1 MYTRSAQLYDALYH
15 FKNYSAESEKLHN
28 LIQQHNPHAKTLIDV
43 ACGTGKHLE
52 GLRRY
57 YRVEGLDLSR
67 ELLDIAHERCPDV
80 TLHQDDMVTFSLGR
94 SFDVVTCL
102 FSAIAYVK
110 TAGSLERAVISM
122 ARHLRPGGMLFV
134 EPWFSP
140 SSYWTGRV
148 TANFVD
154 EPELKVAW
162 MYISEVEGLVSVL
175 DTHYL
180 VGTPQGITRFSE
192 RHELG
197 LFTHEE
203 YAGAFH
209 GAGLEVH
216 YDPEG
221 LWGRGMYLGIRG
233 GGGAGK

>member
-15 FKNYSAESEKLHN
+15 FKNYYAECEELHS
-28 LIQQHNPHAKTLIDV
+28 LILQHNPKAKSLIDV

-52 GLRRY
+52 CLRRY

-67 ELLDIAHERCPDV
+67 ELLDIAHERCPEV
-80 TLHQDDMVTFSLGR
+80 ELHQDNMLTFSLGHR
-94 SFDVVTCL
+94 FDVVTCL

-110 TAGSLERAVISM
+110 TKVNLERAVANM
-122 ARHLRPGGMLFV
+122 ARHLRPGGLLFV

-140 SSYWTGRV
+140 TNYWIGRI

-162 MYISEVEGLVSVL
+162 MYISEVEDLVSVL
-175 DTHYL
+175 DIDYL
-180 VGTPQGITRFSE
+180 VGTPQRITRFSE

-203 YAGAFH
+203 YSEAFH
-209 GAGLEVH
+209 RAGLEVQ
-216 YDPEG
+216 YDPQG

-233 GGGAGK
+233 GAGS